1 MENNINIENDIADAI
16 IDRPK
21 GFRIGHRHFY
31 LYPLTLGKTF
41 LQKRI
46 IDSLNIKQDLLSINP
61 YAEALRIVDNNK
73 EQCCLLLSYLTLK
86 TKEEILNNIKVTIR
100 KNLFLKEM
108 SNEDIATLILINL
121 TDNNLQVFVKYLGI
135 HDDNEEISE
144 INNIKKKDNTFIFG
158 GKSVYG
164 AVIDTVCNRYKWTFD
179 YVVWEISYVNLQL
192 LLKDSIKT
200 IYLTDD
206 EMKKLHVNNLNNM
219 IDGNNREEILRV
231 IRETK

>member
-108 SNEDIATLILINL
+108 SNEDIATLLSLI
-121 TDNNLQVFVKYLGI
+121 
-135 HDDNEEISE
+135 HISSPR
-144 INNIKKKDNTFIFG
+144 DRG
-158 GKSVYG
+158 
-164 AVIDTVCNRYKWTFD
+164 
-179 YVVWEISYVNLQL
+179 
-192 LLKDSIKT
+192 
-200 IYLTDD
+200 
-206 EMKKLHVNNLNNM
+206 
-219 IDGNNREEILRV
+219 
-231 IRETK
+231 